1 MPRWQSCPP
10 FVTWPGAAWHEP
22 CTSRAIVIGTSR
34 RVADTVEQRAML
46 TLEALGVGVLR
57 TDARGRVDYMNP
69 MLERLTGWPSAEAE
83 GRAVL
88 EVLAVTDGFTGG
100 APFDA
105 VACALGLRRPI
116 PFPKEALL
124 AQRGGKQFAVEG
136 VATPILDAEHQ
147 LSGLVVTVRDV
158 SESRGL
164 ERDLTFLATHDLL
177 TGLLNRREFE
187 NRLQSSVRWAAAGN
201 AWGLYC
207 VDLDNFGV
215 INDAQGHVVGDVV
228 LKQVA
233 AVLRARL
240 RPGDCVARVGGDEF
254 AVLLEDCDEDDL
266 ARFAEELRAEL
277 TAIRVAWREGPFQ
290 LQASVGAV
298 TLTPDLPDPL
308 RAAQSACR
316 AAAERGGNR
325 VEIYRPDDTAVVRR
339 SGQVAWLHRL
349 NDALENH
356 RFDLVRQRI
365 QPLRLGGS
373 EAPMYE
379 VLLRLPGPSG
389 PPALPAA
396 FLPAAE
402 RYRLSQAVDR
412 WVVNR
417 ILPAISAESSTTY
430 SLTVNLSAESIGSAK
445 FLALLKA
452 DLAASSARADRLCFE
467 ITETGVIADL
477 RQAVRFIEEFKSL
490 GCRFLLDD
498 FGRGMSAF
506 AYLRELPVDFLKI
519 DGNIVSRA
527 GEDPV
532 RRAMLESIQQLG
544 RVMRLK
550 TVGECVEDESTLAL
564 LAEMGVDF
572 AQGRLVHGPEQFLPA
587 GASADSGAYTLQTSD
602 SP

>member
-1 MPRWQSCPP
+1 MIN
-10 FVTWPGAAWHEP
+10 
-22 CTSRAIVIGTSR
+22 TSRPVSDPTG
-34 RVADTVEQRAML
+34 QRAML
-46 TLEALGVGVLR
+46 TLDALGVGVLR
-57 TDARGRVDYMNP
+57 TDAVGRVDYMNP
-69 MLERLTGWPSAEAE
+69 MLERLTGWASAEAE
-83 GRAVL
+83 GCSVP
-88 EVLAVTDGFTGG
+88 EVLPITDGFTGG

-105 VACALGLRRPI
+105 VACALGLRRAI

-124 AQRGGKQFAVEG
+124 AQRGGKQFAVQG
-136 VATPILDAEHQ
+136 VATPILDAKHQ

-177 TGLLNRREFE
+177 TGLLNRRELE
-187 NRLQSSVRWAAAGN
+187 TRLQISVRSAAAGIS
-201 AWGLYC
+201 WGLC
-207 VDLDNFGV
+207 CIDLDNFGV
-215 INDAQGHVVGDVV
+215 INEAHGHVVGDEV
-228 LKQVA
+228 LKRVA

-254 AVLLEDCDEDDL
+254 AVLLEGCDKDEL
-266 ARFAEELRAEL
+266 ANVAEKLRAEL

-290 LQASVGAV
+290 VQASVGAV
-298 TLTPDLPDPL
+298 ILTADLLDPL
-308 RAAQSACR
+308 RVAQSACR

-339 SGQVAWLHRL
+339 SGHVAWLHRL

-365 QPLRLGGS
+365 QPLRDRDS

-379 VLLRLPGPSG
+379 VLLRLPDPSG
-389 PPALPAA
+389 APALPGA

-417 ILPAISAESSTTY
+417 ILPTLATESASTY
-430 SLTVNLSAESIGSAK
+430 ALTVNLSAESVGSAK

-452 DLAASSARADRLCFE
+452 DVVASGACADRLCFE

-477 RQAVRFIEEFKSL
+477 RQAVRFIEEFKAL

-519 DGNIVSRA
+519 DGSIVSRA

-532 RRAMLESIQQLG
+532 RRAMLDSIQQLG
-544 RVMRLK
+544 RVMHLR
-550 TVGECVEDESTLAL
+550 TVGECVEDEPTLAL
-564 LAEMGVDF
+564 LTEIGVDF
-572 AQGRLVHGPEQFLPA
+572 AQGHLVHGPEPFLPA
-587 GASADSGAYTLQTSD
+587 GASAEPGVYTSQANASL
-602 SP
+602 